1 VKCADAPVSAQT
13 LTNNHSRTRRH
24 LKMAHVL
31 MKSGDRLSEVVMS
44 SSQLFEFLL
53 KNGQYKIPQG
63 QDIEQHRRLYK
74 LLDEFKPT
82 WDILEELEYQ
92 AETEKDEDIRTELIA
107 EIGQLKDYL
116 APHEKEIE
124 ELLQQTKAEE
134 SQDTEQSSS

>member
-1 VKCADAPVSAQT
+1 MT
-13 LTNNHSRTRRH
+13 
-24 LKMAHVL
+24 HVL

-44 SSQLFEFLL
+44 SSQLFEFML
-53 KNGQYKIPQG
+53 KKGRYKIPQG

-74 LLDEFKPT
+74 LLDEFKLT

-92 AETEKDEDIRTELIA
+92 AEMEKDEDIRTELIA

-116 APHEKEIE
+116 ALHEKEIE

-134 SQDTEQSSS
+134 SQETERSSS